1 MSNKKSDK
9 RISMTVKEKDIPAGI
24 QPFSQFM
31 IDNRG
36 VDIPE
41 YAFMIQPPNN
51 YIICNAI
58 QYARIKKTIGT
69 QFSFTNFNDSCYLYI
84 LDDDKGDNCFFSP
97 NLSNLDSITEYTD
110 NNLVFTFLNNR
121 GSFSTKKNNVKIVRY
136 KRDKKTIFQRGAD
149 VETNFMSS
157 RLDGW
162 VEATILLY
170 NPLIDKYSIIYP
182 PTSNG
187 NRIDNV
193 DPENVRGIAPSTSAS
208 SSSASGGECKDIYA
222 NQVDLNNALAKGNL
236 VPLDV
241 NFVEPE
247 IPHHFNE
254 REYNLNPPSF
264 LILYLNIIVGN
275 PYIR

>member
-149 VETNFMSS
+149 VEEPPARCRYRYAGGALLHADAGDAGGAWRPLDR
-157 RLDGW
+157 RL
-162 VEATILLY
+162 
-170 NPLIDKYSIIYP
+170 
-182 PTSNG
+182 
-187 NRIDNV
+187 
-193 DPENVRGIAPSTSAS
+193 AP
-208 SSSASGGECKDIYA
+208 GGEGPIA
-222 NQVDLNNALAKGNL
+222 GAGGEPWGERSGAGLRRFGQRQEVDT
-236 VPLDV
+236 
-241 NFVEPE
+241 FM
-247 IPHHFNE
+247 
-254 REYNLNPPSF
+254 
-264 LILYLNIIVGN
+264 
-275 PYIR
+275 

>member
-110 NNLVFTFLNNR
+110 NNLVFTFLNNG
-121 GSFSTKKNNVKIVRY
+121 GSFSTKKDNVKIVTY
-136 KRDKKTIFQRGAD
+136 KRDKKTIFQPVSMVFAYLHAPACGSVA
-149 VETNFMSS
+149 
-157 RLDGW
+157 
-162 VEATILLY
+162 
-170 NPLIDKYSIIYP
+170 SI
-182 PTSNG
+182 
-187 NRIDNV
+187 
-193 DPENVRGIAPSTSAS
+193 
-208 SSSASGGECKDIYA
+208 
-222 NQVDLNNALAKGNL
+222 GNL
-236 VPLDV
+236 RAMTRPLAYT
-241 NFVEPE
+241 ET
-247 IPHHFNE
+247 
-254 REYNLNPPSF
+254 
-264 LILYLNIIVGN
+264 
-275 PYIR
+275 IRAFT